1 MPSLC
6 DRRKTMS
13 ITIEKVTTDSELRE
27 IAELADKIWH
37 ECFVGI
43 ISLGQIDYMV
53 ERFQS
58 YNAMQAQV
66 SSQGYTYLAVCE
78 DGELCGYIAVK
89 PEIDDRFFLSKLYLR
104 SDKRGRGIGA
114 EMLERVFEEGRALG
128 KKRVYLTVNKHN
140 DRAIAVYKKTGFEIV
155 DEVVTDI
162 GNGYVMDDY
171 IFEYVL

>member
-1 MPSLC
+1 
-6 DRRKTMS
+6 MS
-13 ITIEKVTTDSELRE
+13 ITIEKVTTDIELRE
-27 IAELADKIWH
+27 VAELAEKIWH

-53 ERFQS
+53 EKFQS
-58 YNAMQAQV
+58 YEAMQSQINE
-66 SSQGYTYLAVCE
+66 QGYYYLAVRE
-78 DGELCGYIAVK
+78 DGELCGYIGMK
-89 PEIDDRFFLSKLYLR
+89 PESGDRLFLSKLYLR

-114 EMLERVFEEGRALG
+114 EMLERVFEEGRACG

-162 GNGYVMDDY
+162 GQDYVMDDY